1 MARTIKS
8 ATSPT
13 WANAEQS
20 LIDLLVQFDEIPEP
34 IPYTASANDSV
45 KHGRDLYEQ
54 AAAGAFGPVA
64 PYVAPAVV
72 PPTPEQIEA
81 LRRAAYQ
88 AEADPLFFKSQR
100 GEATQAEWLA
110 KVAEIKARFPE

>member
-1 MARTIKS
+1 MKHFKDAQNNVYAYEADGSQDAFILDGLTPITDEE
-8 ATSPT
+8 A
-13 WANAEQS
+13 AE
-20 LIDLLVQFDEIPEP
+20 L
-34 IPYTASANDSV
+34 TA
-45 KHGRDLYEQ
+45 
-54 AAAGAFGPVA
+54 P
-64 PYVAPAVV
+64 P
-72 PPTPEQIEA
+72 PPTPQQIEA